1 MLDWIKKLARELIR
15 RRVLRALGA
24 YLVVVWL
31 LFQGLVDL
39 FPTIGLP
46 EWSIQVFLAIT
57 IAATPVVAMIA
68 WKYDLASKG
77 SLRDSAHVAVAHKSS
92 TARAIDRTTRSA
104 PQEHLGRSIV
114 HASWV
119 NEKGE
124 DCEHEFDK
132 AFVIGRDF
140 KADVRMSD
148 DRVSRRHLQVY
159 PVGDD
164 WYVKDLA
171 SLNGSYVDGQT
182 IDTRKIESDVDVF
195 LDASG
200 PKIRL
205 AIQVLHDT
213 KLSANSG

>member
-1 MLDWIKKLARELIR
+1 MVDWIKKLVGELIR
-15 RRVLRALGA
+15 RSVLRALAA
-24 YLVVVWL
+24 YLIVIWL

-39 FPTIGLP
+39 FPAIGLP

-57 IAATPVVAMIA
+57 VAATPVVAVIA
-68 WKYDLASKG
+68 WKYDLTSKG
-77 SLRDSAHVAVAHKSS
+77 FLRDSVDVAVAHKSS
-92 TARAIDRTTRSA
+92 MARAIGPTTQSA
-104 PQEHLGRSIV
+104 PREHLGRSIV

-124 DCEHEFDK
+124 GCEHEFDK

-182 IDTRKIESDVDVF
+182 IDTRKIEPDVEVS

-205 AIQVLHDT
+205 AVQVLQDT
-213 KLSANSG
+213 KLSATSG